1 MAERGLS
8 LLFSATSIRSVAAPL
23 SPEGVST
30 SHQSGLSLCALHC
43 PRAVNEKSFCAPT
56 ASMVS
61 VWLQEPPVIADP
73 SVVVVLSLPQA
84 IDRTV
89 SSSAAVHLTNASKC
103 LIACPV

>member
-43 PRAVNEKSFCAPT
+43 PRAVNEKSFCAPA